1 MQNRAVDLYVL
12 CVVTENGP
20 LLTRVREFLE
30 NADEAELAAE
40 LLKFEQDVGTR
51 FMDHM
56 MNPGSAEE
64 PPSQDLKGME
74 NFLSTVDP
82 ENLHDTPELMDGH
95 EMVTYARFKI
105 LDRVE
110 AVLAE
115 RGAPLISDYAVLMA
129 TYRKTLADVF
139 RQRAAAPDSF
149 PAPEPKS

>member
-1 MQNRAVDLYVL
+1 MQGKAVDLYVL
-12 CVVTENGP
+12 CVVTENGQ

-30 NADEAELAAE
+30 NADEAQLAAE
-40 LLKFEQDVGTR
+40 FLKFEQDVGTR

-64 PPSQDLKGME
+64 PPSQNLKGME

-82 ENLHDTPELMDGH
+82 ENLYDTPELIDGH
-95 EMVTYARFKI
+95 EIVTYERFKI

-115 RGAPLISDYAVLMA
+115 KGAPIVSDYARLMA
-129 TYRKTLADVF
+129 TYRKTLVDVF
-139 RQRAAAPDSF
+139 AQPAATPDSF